1 MEHTDGEKLI
11 NYRII
16 NSYGD
21 LGNKNC
27 HTFRSKK
34 DA

>member
-1 MEHTDGEKLI
+1 MEHRDGEKLI
-11 NYRII
+11 NYTII

-27 HTFRSKK
+27 HTIINKK
-34 DA
+34 GA